1 MMVRVLLS
9 LSFVVVLIGAFPALA
24 HEGHDHEAGIV
35 VVDIEGVLDQR
46 TIDFVSATV
55 RKREAALLVFRIDS
69 PGIASGEIGP
79 LLDLVQASATPIV
92 TWIGPQGA
100 QAYGGALQLAAA
112 TDYLGAAP
120 GTNIGFA
127 QPVVA
132 GEAPSGFLVDA
143 PGLESLARI
152 RVQISQES
160 GLPAFVDATSPS
172 IGQFIASLN
181 GLEIDGFFLETAEQ
195 ISLADGTIAT
205 VLSEEVH
212 FLKPGLITR
221 ILRLSIRPEAAFF
234 FLVLGLALAA
244 FEFYAVGIGVTAA
257 VASLSLL
264 LSAYGLGTLPV
275 RWWAVMA
282 SVVGVLLYNWDFQ
295 RSQLGWRS
303 LLGTTG
309 LVMGGLMFTDADPQF
324 GPRWWTVILIVLGI
338 GLFYVF
344 AMTTVVRSRFS
355 TQTIGRE
362 YLVGREGVAESS
374 FDPDGFVAVDGASW
388 RGTAH
393 RAAGIE
399 SGDNVT
405 VLAVKGI
412 VLEVEPVGLSSEAGD
427 PG

>member
-1 MMVRVLLS
+1 MVRVLLS
-9 LSFVVVLIGAFPALA
+9 LSFVVVLLGVFPALA
-24 HEGHDHEAGIV
+24 HESHDHEAGIV

-100 QAYGGALQLAAA
+100 QAYGGALQIAAA

-120 GTNIGFA
+120 GTSIGFA

-181 GLEIDGFFLETAEQ
+181 GLEIDGFVLETAEQ
-195 ISLADGTIAT
+195 ITLADGTIAT

-221 ILRLSIRPEAAFF
+221 ILRHQPPAHGELQD
-234 FLVLGLALAA
+234 GLAQRGHITG
-244 FEFYAVGIGVTAA
+244 VGE
-257 VASLSLL
+257 
-264 LSAYGLGTLPV
+264 
-275 RWWAVMA
+275 
-282 SVVGVLLYNWDFQ
+282 
-295 RSQLGWRS
+295 QLVHLR
-303 LLGTTG
+303 TH
-309 LVMGGLMFTDADPQF
+309 
-324 GPRWWTVILIVLGI
+324 PRPRRLDRCGILGI
-338 GLFYVF
+338 GKGGERGVPKRRPGAVPCLPCGLQTVQQPHQRVHLRHDAVLF
-344 AMTTVVRSRFS
+344 
-355 TQTIGRE
+355 G
-362 YLVGREGVAESS
+362 EG
-374 FDPDGFVAVDGASW
+374 G
-388 RGTAH
+388 
-393 RAAGIE
+393 
-399 SGDNVT
+399 
-405 VLAVKGI
+405 
-412 VLEVEPVGLSSEAGD
+412 EPQGHLLH
-427 PG
+427 